1 MTVLVVVEVLWLVTA
16 AVVPVEKEKED
27 LPEPAVEG
35 KRRSGASSCGGGDG
49 VGGGCWSLLLLLL

>member
-1 MTVLVVVEVLWLVTA
+1 MRVLAVEAVLWLVTA

-35 KRRSGASSCGGGDG
+35 KRRSGASSCGDGDDIGG
-49 VGGGCWSLLLLLL
+49 L